1 MIEMTKWI
9 ERKFS
14 ETPDAGTF
22 PMLVE
27 RLAGTPARIEEK
39 IATIPAA
46 IVTLRTGDGWTI
58 KEHIGHLGDA
68 ERLWKARLDE
78 FLAGASE
85 LTAADLSKNKER
97 AAKHTERDIGELAG
111 AFREARSGLVK
122 RLVTVDAKTVV
133 ASAMHPRLGREMR
146 LIDLCSFVAEHDDHH
161 LAKMS
166 ELWRASSE

>member
-14 ETPDAGTF
+14 EKPDPGTF

-27 RLAGTPARIEEK
+27 RLAGAAARIEEK

-46 IVTLRTGDGWTI
+46 ILTQRIGDGWTI
-58 KEHIGHLGDA
+58 QEHIGHLGDA
-68 ERLWKARLDE
+68 ERLWTVRLDE
-78 FLAGASE
+78 FLAGAKE

-97 AAKHTERDIGELAG
+97 AAKHNERDVGELAS
-111 AFREARSGLVK
+111 AFRESRTKLVE
-122 RLVTVDAKTVV
+122 RLVAVDAKTVV
-133 ASAMHPRLGREMR
+133 ASAMHPRLRREMR
-146 LIDLCSFVAEHDDHH
+146 LIELCSFIAEHDDHH

-166 ELWRASSE
+166 EVWRASSK